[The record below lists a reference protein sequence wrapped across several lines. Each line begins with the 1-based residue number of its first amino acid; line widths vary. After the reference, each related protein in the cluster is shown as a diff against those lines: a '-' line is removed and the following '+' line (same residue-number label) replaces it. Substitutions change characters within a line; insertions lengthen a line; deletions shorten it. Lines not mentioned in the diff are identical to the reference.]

1 MNNVHNLC
9 SIRGSNDDGAKQTT
23 QCEKKRKKSESE
35 VADLDLEVIKRPR
48 RAESPCVSLPP
59 VDKNQLG
66 AGASKQVTDSVA
78 ESEPASLASK
88 KVPDS
93 IAVPEVRTPT
103 VARGSIVNFFK
114 KLPGIKESKGSAAE
128 PAKNME
134 KVDKVAEQ
142 PIVVI
147 EIVDDIVSSE
157 TAETFTAS
165 KDGRE
170 HATPTVSKVRVAG
183 KGPSR
188 GIKSQSVR
196 SKMPATEKRMDK
208 NKDDGSISGNQSVEG
223 EAEGK
228 QDNLVLEVEEEEE
241 EERTPTISKSLF
253 RKNRNRPSRKTA
265 VEPGSDSDTSVNME
279 SLENSPMKV
288 GPLGDV
294 QECRSP
300 VMRGESVDTGSIATP
315 VVETPAAG
323 RPNAFTLLM
332 KKKLPTPEAKGQK
345 ISRQVNFFLFLTMS
359 GDFQDQTL
367 IFNYCRS

>member
-1 MNNVHNLC
+1 MNNLC
-9 SIRGSNDDGAKQTT
+9 SIRGSNDDGAQRTT

-35 VADLDLEVIKRPR
+35 AADLDPEVIKRPR

-66 AGASKQVTDSVA
+66 SDASKQVTDSVV
-78 ESEPASLASK
+78 ESEPMPLARK

-93 IAVPEVRTPT
+93 NAVPEMRTPT

-114 KLPGIKESKGSAAE
+114 KLPGNKESKGAGAE
-128 PAKNME
+128 PAKNLE

-147 EIVDDIVSSE
+147 EIVDDTVTSE

-170 HATPTVSKVRVAG
+170 NTTPTVSKVRVAG

-188 GIKSQSVR
+188 GMKSQSVR
-196 SKMPATEKRMDK
+196 SKKPATEKRMDK
-208 NKDDGSISGNQSVEG
+208 NKDDESISGNQSVEG

-228 QDNLVLEVEEEEE
+228 QDNLVLKEEEEE
-241 EERTPTISKSLF
+241 QQTPTISKSLF
-253 RKNRNRPSRKTA
+253 RKNRNRPSRKAA

-288 GPLGDV
+288 SPLGDV
-294 QECRSP
+294 QECSSP
-300 VMRGESVDTGSIATP
+300 VVRGESVDMGSIATP
-315 VVETPAAG
+315 VVETQAAG

-332 KKKLPTPEAKGQK
+332 KKKLPTPEANGQK
-345 ISRQVNFFLFLTMS
+345 ISRQVI
-359 GDFQDQTL
+359 FQ
-367 IFNYCRS
+367 IFK

>member
-1 MNNVHNLC
+1 MNNVYNLC
-9 SIRGSNDDGAKQTT
+9 SLRGSNDDGAKRTT

-35 VADLDLEVIKRPR
+35 AADLDPEVIKRPR

-59 VDKNQLG
+59 VDKNQLVSG
-66 AGASKQVTDSVA
+66 AGEHGTKSVA
-78 ESEPASLASK
+78 ESEPVALHSN
-88 KVPDS
+88 KVPDAN
-93 IAVPEVRTPT
+93 AVPEVRTPT

-114 KLPGIKESKGSAAE
+114 KLPVNKESKGAGAE

-147 EIVDDIVSSE
+147 EIVDDTMTSE
-157 TAETFTAS
+157 TTETFKAS
-165 KDGRE
+165 EDRRE
-170 HATPTVSKVRVAG
+170 HTTPTVSKVRVAG

-188 GIKSQSVR
+188 GIKSQSVL
-196 SKMPATEKRMDK
+196 SKKPATEKRMDK
-208 NKDDGSISGNQSVEG
+208 KKDDESISENQSVEG
-223 EAEGK
+223 ETEGK
-228 QDNLVLEVEEEEE
+228 QDNLVLEVEEE

-253 RKNRNRPSRKTA
+253 RKNRNRPSRKAA

-294 QECRSP
+294 QECSSP
-300 VMRGESVDTGSIATP
+300 VMCGESVDTGSIATP
-315 VVETPAAG
+315 VVETQAAG

-332 KKKLPTPEAKGQK
+332 KKKLPTTPEANGQK
-345 ISRQVNFFLFLTMS
+345 ISR
-359 GDFQDQTL
+359 
-367 IFNYCRS
+367 

>member
-1 MNNVHNLC
+1 
-9 SIRGSNDDGAKQTT
+9 
-23 QCEKKRKKSESE
+23 
-35 VADLDLEVIKRPR
+35 LDPEVIKRPR

-59 VDKNQLG
+59 VDKNKLLSG
-66 AGASKQVTDSVA
+66 AGEHGTKSVA
-78 ESEPASLASK
+78 ESEPVAMHSS
-88 KVPDS
+88 KVPDAN
-93 IAVPEVRTPT
+93 AVPEVRTPT

-114 KLPGIKESKGSAAE
+114 KLPGNKESKGPGAE
-128 PAKNME
+128 PAKNMK

-147 EIVDDIVSSE
+147 EIVDDSVKSE
-157 TAETFTAS
+157 TTETFTAS

-188 GIKSQSVR
+188 GIKSQPVR
-196 SKMPATEKRMDK
+196 SIKPATEKRMDK
-208 NKDDGSISGNQSVEG
+208 KKDDESISGNQSVEG

-228 QDNLVLEVEEEEE
+228 QDNMVLKEEEEE
-241 EERTPTISKSLF
+241 QQTPTISKSLF
-253 RKNRNRPSRKTA
+253 RKNRNRPSRKAA

-288 GPLGDV
+288 GPQGDV
-294 QECRSP
+294 QECSSP

-315 VVETPAAG
+315 VVETQAAG

-332 KKKLPTPEAKGQK
+332 KKKLPAPEANGQK
-345 ISRQVNFFLFLTMS
+345 ISW
-359 GDFQDQTL
+359 
-367 IFNYCRS
+367 